1 MKYSL
6 EVKNVTKQIGN
17 NLIIDDVSFC
27 LEKGKIYGLVGANGS
42 GKSTLLKMILGLYKF
57 KGDIV
62 INGFNIR
69 TNYKDALT
77 NIGGIV
83 DYVSFYEYLT
93 AYENLRYFA
102 LLYGVEYER
111 IDVIMLLVGL
121 NRDKKIV
128 KKYSLGMKQRLGI
141 AIALLK
147 DPNILILDE
156 PTNGLDPK
164 GIKELRE
171 LLLSLKDKTV
181 IVSSHIIS
189 EIEKFVDEVIFIN
202 DKKIIQKKIIKDDG
216 KNKINLRLGDYSKA
230 SNILSIP
237 DLNEKSAVY
246 MSEEEISDTVH
257 KLSKADVPIYRVQ
270 DSSSLEDVLISM
282 MEDDNND

>member
-17 NLIIDDVSFC
+17 NLIIDDVSFS

-42 GKSTLLKMILGLYKF
+42 GKSTLLKMILGLYNF

-62 INGFNIR
+62 INGYNIR

-202 DKKIIQKKIIKDDG
+202 DKKIIQKKIIRDDG

>member
-1 MKYSL
+1 
-6 EVKNVTKQIGN
+6 
-17 NLIIDDVSFC
+17 
-27 LEKGKIYGLVGANGS
+27 
-42 GKSTLLKMILGLYKF
+42 
-57 KGDIV
+57 
-62 INGFNIR
+62 
-69 TNYKDALT
+69 
-77 NIGGIV
+77 
-83 DYVSFYEYLT
+83 
-93 AYENLRYFA
+93 
-102 LLYGVEYER
+102 
-111 IDVIMLLVGL
+111 MLLVGL

-202 DKKIIQKKIIKDDG
+202 DKKIIQKKIIRDDG

>member
-202 DKKIIQKKIIKDDG
+202 DKKIIQKKIIRDDG

>member
-83 DYVSFYEYLT
+83 DYVSFYGYLT

-202 DKKIIQKKIIKDDG
+202 DKKIIQKKIIRDDG

>member
-202 DKKIIQKKIIKDDG
+202 DKKIIQKKIIRDDG

-246 MSEEEISDTVH
+246 MSEEEVSDTVH

>member
-17 NLIIDDVSFC
+17 NLIIDDVSLS
-27 LEKGKIYGLVGANGS
+27 LERGKIYGLVGANGS

-57 KGDIV
+57 KGDVV

-69 TNYKDALT
+69 TNYKDALA

-102 LLYGVEYER
+102 LLYGVDYER

-121 NRDKKIV
+121 NKDKKIV

-171 LLLSLKDKTV
+171 LLLSLKDKTI
-181 IVSSHIIS
+181 IVSSHIIA

-202 DKKIIQKKIIKDDG
+202 DKKVIQKKIIRDDG
-216 KNKINLRLGDYSKA
+216 KYKINLKLGDYSKA

-237 DLNEKSAVY
+237 DLNEKSSVY
-246 MSEEEISDTVH
+246 MSEDEISKVVH
-257 KLSKADVPIYRVQ
+257 KLSEADVPIYRVQ

>member
-17 NLIIDDVSFC
+17 NLIINDVSFS

-102 LLYGVEYER
+102 LLYGVDYKR

-171 LLLSLKDKTV
+171 LLLSLKDKTI
-181 IVSSHIIS
+181 IVSSHIIA

-202 DKKIIQKKIIKDDG
+202 DKKVIQKKIIRDDG
-216 KNKINLRLGDYSKA
+216 KNKINLKLGDYSKA

-237 DLNEKSAVY
+237 DLNEKSSVY

-270 DSSSLEDVLISM
+270 DGSSLEDVLISM

>member
-6 EVKNVTKQIGN
+6 EVKNVTKHICN
-17 NLIIDDVSFC
+17 NLIIDDVSFS

-102 LLYGVEYER
+102 LLYGVDYKR

-171 LLLSLKDKTV
+171 LLLSLKDKTI
-181 IVSSHIIS
+181 IVSSHIIA

-202 DKKIIQKKIIKDDG
+202 DKKVIQKKIIRDDG
-216 KNKINLRLGDYSKA
+216 KNKINLKLGDYSKA

-237 DLNEKSAVY
+237 DLNEKSSVY

-257 KLSKADVPIYRVQ
+257 KLSNANVPIYRVQ